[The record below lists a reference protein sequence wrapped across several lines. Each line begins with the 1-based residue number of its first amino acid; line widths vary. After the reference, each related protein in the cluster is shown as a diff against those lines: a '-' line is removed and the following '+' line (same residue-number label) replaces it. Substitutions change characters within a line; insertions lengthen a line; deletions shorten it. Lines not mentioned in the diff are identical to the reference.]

1 MSNRSRLLLLSGPG
15 GSGAGTFAAATA
27 RALVDEGHAPHVIDV
42 DAVRVPGDAL
52 AAVLRSS
59 VGRIMAGMGSDPVA
73 DEDWAA
79 LPGVAPLSALYDVL
93 TALAD
98 PGVDVVVVDCGGIDR
113 ARELIAAP
121 SRLVRL
127 LDAALTPRLAMWR
140 MPGEVESAP
149 TVFEGLSALRSDL
162 LRMDRALVHGDT
174 IARLVTT
181 PDDTA
186 VAATLDALTAM
197 PMLGV
202 AVDGVAVTGAAEPP
216 RALVEAMG
224 EIACWAS
231 GDPVLPAPQGR
242 PVAGP
247 LSPAAPLTAEA
258 MVLTSLETGFTLD
271 VPLSGPRRAGAR
283 VGRRGDDLVVAAAGV
298 SRVLPLPPVL
308 RRCHAVEAMRS
319 ERGLC
324 VRFTPDAAL
333 WREPDASVA

>member
-1 MSNRSRLLLLSGPG
+1 VSNRSRLLLLSGPG
-15 GSGAGTFAAATA
+15 GTATGAFAAATA
-27 RALVDEGHAPHVIDV
+27 RALVDEGHAPRLIEV

-52 AAVLRSS
+52 ASVLRSS
-59 VGRIMAGMGSDPVA
+59 VGRIMAGLGSDPVD

-79 LPGVAPLSALYDVL
+79 LPGVAPLSALYEVL

-113 ARELIAAP
+113 ARELMAAP

-140 MPGEVESAP
+140 MPGEGESAP
-149 TVFEGLSALRSDL
+149 TVFEGLSSLRSDL
-162 LRMDRALVHGDT
+162 LRMDRALGHGDT
-174 IARLVTT
+174 IARLITT

-186 VAATLDALTAM
+186 VAETLDALTAM
-197 PMLGV
+197 PLLGV
-202 AVDGVAVTGAAEPP
+202 AVDGVAVTGAADPP
-216 RALVEAMG
+216 RALVEASG
-224 EIACWAS
+224 EVTCWAA
-231 GDPVLPAPQGR
+231 GDAVLPAPQGLL
-242 PVAGP
+242 AIGP
-247 LSPAAPLTAEA
+247 LSPTAPLTAEA

-271 VPLSGPRRAGAR
+271 VPLSGPGRARAR

-298 SRVLPLPPVL
+298 TRALPLPPVL